1 MTRRRVREGDAQ
13 SATVELFERTFPDLK
28 IVRIN
33 SGLARGLNHRG
44 FVHLAQKGTPDLL
57 VPQPY
62 LWVEMKLPGRKLK
75 PEQLAW
81 REWAK
86 TNGVP
91 HVVCDTPEDLIAMV
105 RLLLEPRMLEQRFTA
120 DALRQLIS
128 KELTFAPC
136 NDEYGY
142 QEQLQAF
149 LDKACGALTSRE
161 VVLSPTDRVDFM
173 VDGVA
178 IELKVKCS
186 TNEILRQLA
195 RYAQHESV
203 REILLLSVTRAPLLK
218 LPPTLNGKPFRGL
231 HIGRFM

>member
-1 MTRRRVREGDAQ
+1 MPRRRVREGDAQ

-44 FVHLAQKGTPDLL
+44 FIHLAQKGTPDLL

-86 TNGVP
+86 TNGVTY
-91 HVVCDTPEDLIAMV
+91 VVCDTPEDLVATV
-105 RLLLEPRMLEQRFTA
+105 CRMLSPGSPLTA
-120 DALRQLIS
+120 DTIRQWII
-128 KELTFAPC
+128 KELSFSPC
-136 NDEYGY
+136 ADEYGY
-142 QEQLQAF
+142 QDQLGDW
-149 LDKACGALTSRE
+149 LNRRCRILTSRE
-161 VVLSPTDRVDFM
+161 VQLSPSDRVDFM

-195 RYAQHESV
+195 RYAQHDSV

-218 LPPTLNGKPFRGL
+218 LPPTLNGKPVRGL
-231 HIGRFM
+231 HIGRFL